1 MSGLSTRD
9 SEDRRS
15 PLGSLLRPLLGWMG
29 GKRTHSEQHSRPVP
43 QLRRTTTWPVLQR
56 NPADAEMEEAR
67 KRSARIDKQIEAD
80 SFAQRNKCTIAFL
93 SGSYESRFL
102 LMDAFV
108 AFSTSSSMSG
118 ASSEI
123 NLQNAVET
131 IRGNIQSEAM
141 YMVDVDGVSPTPSS
155 SDVAARTFLVEKYA
169 DGDAT
174 LDWEFAEA
182 MERLWSS
189 RDHRTACVRQGK
201 PDAYNEM

>member
-1 MSGLSTRD
+1 
-9 SEDRRS
+9 
-15 PLGSLLRPLLGWMG
+15 
-29 GKRTHSEQHSRPVP
+29 
-43 QLRRTTTWPVLQR
+43 
-56 NPADAEMEEAR
+56 MEEAR